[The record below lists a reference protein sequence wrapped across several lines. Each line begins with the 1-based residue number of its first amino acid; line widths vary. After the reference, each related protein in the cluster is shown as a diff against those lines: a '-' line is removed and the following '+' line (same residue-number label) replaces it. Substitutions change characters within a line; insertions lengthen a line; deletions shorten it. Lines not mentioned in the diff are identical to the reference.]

1 MIAKYSREIIRSR
14 AVTSLEEAE
23 GHQHSAGGHGVDA
36 NKCIPSRRGGPEF
49 FWYIFNT
56 NSCILMHCLAP
67 KMGITSVFINRPLRI
82 GGMKTFGR
90 CCPMRPGGPKIE
102 AESRERGG
110 ILGERQYAPPARRYG
125 ECCRVPQ
132 WGWGRSPDRPKIF
145 SLISALRMASP
156 APIWYYCGLQI
167 MKNS

>member
-1 MIAKYSREIIRSR
+1 MEFQHQKSDARVTCDVRYLCANFSLLNLPVLDLGPMYSTDVRRR
-14 AVTSLEEAE
+14 AVASIGKAE

-102 AESRERGG
+102 AKSRERGG
-110 ILGERQYAPPARRYG
+110 ILGVRQ
-125 ECCRVPQ
+125 
-132 WGWGRSPDRPKIF
+132 
-145 SLISALRMASP
+145 
-156 APIWYYCGLQI
+156 
-167 MKNS
+167 